1 VVSAQ
6 PDVSIVMPVRN
17 EAPFLS
23 EALESVC
30 SQATDASLEILV
42 VDGHSTDG
50 TREIIERWAAADD
63 RLRLVDN
70 PRRGIPQALNRG
82 LSAARGRY
90 LVRVD
95 GHSSVPAH
103 YVQTLVDHIRAGE
116 CEAAGGRKQAVGRGR
131 FGRAVAAAHSSR
143 FGIGDSKY
151 HYLERQELVDHI
163 PFGVYLTERA
173 RAIGGWDEELQTNE
187 DYDFDFRYQQ
197 AGGRLLLDPSVVFDW
212 RVRETPSRLARQ
224 YYSYGRGKAKAL
236 LRHPSS
242 LHLRWCIPPA
252 LVAGLAGGALFS
264 WTTPGLLVLAVVGGS
279 YAVFLLVGSA
289 TLGSRIGMRLMPHA
303 TFALAT
309 MHLSWG
315 AGFLAGAGKELLRG
329 VAARLPGRSRQTP
342 SA

>member
-1 VVSAQ
+1 VSVQ

-30 SQATDASLEILV
+30 TQATDATLEILV

-50 TREIIERWAAADD
+50 TRDIIERWAAADD

-82 LSAARGRY
+82 LSAARGRF

-95 GHSSVPAH
+95 GHSSVPPN
-103 YVQTLVDHIRAGE
+103 YVQTLVGHIEAGE
-116 CEAAGGRKQAVGRGR
+116 CEGAGGRKQAVGHGR
-131 FGRAVAAAHSSR
+131 FGKAVAAAHSSR
-143 FGIGDSKY
+143 LGIGDSKY

-173 RAIGGWDEELQTNE
+173 RAIGGWDEQLQTNE
-187 DYDFDFRYQQ
+187 DYDFDFRYQR

-212 RVRETPSRLARQ
+212 RVRETPRSLAHQ
-224 YYSYGRGKAKAL
+224 YLAYGRGKARAL

-242 LHLRWCIPPA
+242 LHLRWCVPPA
-252 LVAGLAGGALFS
+252 LVIGLAGGALFS
-264 WTTPGLLVLAVVGGS
+264 WTMPGLLVLAVVGGS

-289 TLGSRIGMRLMPHA
+289 TLGSRIGIRLIPHVA
-303 TFALAT
+303 LALAT

-329 VAARLPGRSRQTP
+329 VAGRLPGRRRGSP
-342 SA
+342 S

>member
-1 VVSAQ
+1 VSAQ

-30 SQATDASLEILV
+30 TQATDASLEILV

-82 LSAARGRY
+82 LSAARGRF

-103 YVQTLVDHIRAGE
+103 YVQTLVDHIRGGE
-116 CEAAGGRKQAVGRGR
+116 CEAAGGRKQAVGHGR
-131 FGRAVAAAHSSR
+131 FGRAVAAAHGSR

-212 RVRETPSRLARQ
+212 RVRETPRSLAHQ
-224 YYSYGRGKAKAL
+224 YFAYGRGKARAL

-242 LHLRWCIPPA
+242 LHFRWLVPPA
-252 LVAGLAGGALFS
+252 LVVALGGGVIFS

-279 YAVFLLVGSA
+279 YAVFLLVGAA
-289 TLGSRIGMRLMPHA
+289 TLGSRIGIRLVPHA
-303 TFALAT
+303 ALTLAT
-309 MHLSWG
+309 MHVTWG

-329 VAARLPGRSRQTP
+329 AVGRLRGRRRESP
-342 SA
+342 S